1 MVLLLWGFASVWRK
15 GNSRDPV
22 LVGTGIELIPGQV
35 RVLLEGYVG
44 YGPSSFL
51 HVFLLPSYWFCL
63 FLFPSSF
70 CSSIPLI
77 LLLMTQF
84 AFSPACRG
92 VTRLFSVLAALQF
105 FIYRR
110 RMFHLKYQ
118 SLLLDH
124 QNPPILKQC
133 LNSWD
138 KRFSHKKQE
147 HSWPT
152 SSRRHKIH
160 T

>member
-1 MVLLLWGFASVWRK
+1 MCLS
-15 GNSRDPV
+15 
-22 LVGTGIELIPGQV
+22 IELIPGQV
-35 RVLLEGYVG
+35 QVLLEVPVGYVQ
-44 YGPSSFL
+44 SSSLFES
-51 HVFLLPSYWFCL
+51 VFLLPSYWFCL

-70 CSSIPLI
+70 CSSIPLV

-92 VTRLFSVLAALQF
+92 VTRLFPVLAALQF
-105 FIYRR
+105 FIHRR

-124 QNPPILKQC
+124 QNPLVSKQC

-138 KRFSHKKQE
+138 KCFSHKKQDRVD
-147 HSWPT
+147 HYALHLWGDTKYTPRPNSQISP
-152 SSRRHKIH
+152 
-160 T
+160 